1 MEPIAR
7 TTMAKWS
14 GGRGSRISS
23 ALLRPL
29 VRLLNRPSAAWFG
42 RALYD
47 IALRFNGIAIGFEG
61 KHDVSEAEEN
71 FLTRMASRLD
81 GRVVLDVGAN
91 NGAYARMVARAAP
104 RAEIHAFEPHPRTFA
119 ALQAASPGIRA
130 VNKALGEQEGE
141 LELYDFAE
149 ADGSTQASLS
159 REAVALFDP
168 NLVAHRVTCTTL
180 DRYMAEAG
188 LERAALLK
196 IDTEGF
202 DLSVLRGAK
211 EAIAAKRF
219 DLIQFEFI
227 PANIATRVT
236 MRDFFEA
243 LPGYEIF
250 RLCLNG
256 DLLPLFPYDVK
267 RCEIYV
273 TQNLIA
279 RPAAQAAGT

>member
-1 MEPIAR
+1 MGDTTR
-7 TTMAKWS
+7 TTMARWS
-14 GGRGSRISS
+14 AGRGSQISA
-23 ALLRPL
+23 ALLRPM
-29 VRLLNRPSAAWFG
+29 VRALNRPSTAWVG

-47 IALRFNGIAIGFEG
+47 IALRFNGIAIGFAG
-61 KHDVSEAEEN
+61 RHDLSEAEEN
-71 FLTRMASRLD
+71 FLTSMASRID
-81 GRVVLDVGAN
+81 GGVVLDVGAN
-91 NGAYARMVARAAP
+91 HGAYARMVARVAP

-119 ALQAASPGIRA
+119 ALQARSPGIRA
-130 VNKALGEQEGE
+130 VNLAMGEQAGE

-149 ADGSTQASLS
+149 EDGSTQASLS
-159 REAVALFDP
+159 REAVTLFDSH
-168 NLVAHRVTCTTL
+168 VVSHRVSCTTL
-180 DRYMAEAG
+180 DAYLAENG
-188 LERAALLK
+188 IEQVSLLK

-202 DLSVLRGAK
+202 DLSVLRGAR
-211 EAIAAKRF
+211 EAIAARRF
-219 DLIQFEFI
+219 GLIQFEFI

-256 DLLPLFPYDVK
+256 GLLPLSPYDVK

-279 RPAAQAAGT
+279 RPAG